1 MVCTFF
7 RPSMRL
13 IISPLNE
20 WKRSAISNKRQ
31 SGVRTVCS
39 PPRKA
44 AKSTTLA
51 STPRMFARPRYQALV
66 SGTLENSGSGS
77 ISAASSSLSSQLPPP
92 ACTPNREVGSASVW
106 ASRNLWASPCWNS
119 RKLICFATASRLFD
133 RRDLREQILRVD
145 RFHQVILRAL
155 AHPPDAI
162 GFLVLARDDDDGDV
176 LGRLVARDGT
186 RRLEA
191 IGTRHDHV
199 HQDEIGPL
207 RLRLGD
213 CLITVLR
220 RLDLVP
226 LLGQRFHEKLPVGRR
241 VIHDQDLL
249 YGHGHLLRYE
259 RARAPL
265 WFSKDYPS

>member
-7 RPSMRL
+7 SPSMRL
-13 IISPLNE
+13 ISSPLNE

-66 SGTLENSGSGS
+66 SGTPENSGSGS
-77 ISAASSSLSSQLPPP
+77 ISPASSSLSSQLPLP

-119 RKLICFATASRLFD
+119 RRLICFAMAWAYLIAATFASNS
-133 RRDLREQILRVD
+133 
-145 RFHQVILRAL
+145 L
-155 AHPPDAI
+155 ASI
-162 GFLVLARDDDDGDV
+162 GFLVLARDDDHGDV
-176 LGRLVARDGT
+176 LGRLVAGDGA
-186 RRLEA
+186 RCLEA

-199 HQDEIGPL
+199 H
-207 RLRLGD
+207 
-213 CLITVLR
+213 
-220 RLDLVP
+220 
-226 LLGQRFHEKLPVGRR
+226 
-241 VIHDQDLL
+241 
-249 YGHGHLLRYE
+249 
-259 RARAPL
+259 
-265 WFSKDYPS
+265 